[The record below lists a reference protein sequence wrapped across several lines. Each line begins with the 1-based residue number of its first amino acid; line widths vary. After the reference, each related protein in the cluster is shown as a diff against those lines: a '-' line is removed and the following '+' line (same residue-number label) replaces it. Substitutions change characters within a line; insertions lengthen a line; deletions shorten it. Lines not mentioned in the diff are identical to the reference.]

1 MMPNTFQSN
10 LIERATSQ
18 TEILDLADVE
28 HQDTIIASYFFQI
41 VLIPSRKNHTHF
53 RLDTPPFGE
62 NIGQA
67 MA

>member
-41 VLIPSRKNHTHF
+41 GLIPSRINHTHF
-53 RLDTPPFGE
+53 RLDTPPFG
-62 NIGQA
+62 QA